1 MLAGLALVMAFA
13 VQEIWDW
20 RFAWLSALQEGELYK
35 RLTGLAL
42 VVFLAMQWRLSAA
55 RMSGATQPARR
66 LLASHRNFGA
76 LAPLLFYVHAES
88 LGHAY
93 IKAMS
98 LAFFALVSLGL
109 LYRPT
114 VGLKRRWLTAS
125 WLVVHVGLAAML
137 VFLVGYHAFNA
148 FYYE

>member
-1 MLAGLALVMAFA
+1 MVLVTAFA

-20 RFAWLSALQEGELYK
+20 RCAWLSALQEGEAYK

-42 VVFLAMQWRLSAA
+42 VVLLAMQWRLSAA
-55 RMSGATQPARR
+55 RMKGAKQRARR
-66 LLASHRNFGA
+66 LLASHPSWGA

-93 IKAMS
+93 IRVMS
-98 LAFFALVSLGL
+98 FAFFALVSLGL
-109 LYRPT
+109 LYRPI
-114 VGLKRRWLTAS
+114 VWLKRPWLTAS

-137 VFLVGYHAFNA
+137 VFFVGYHAFNA